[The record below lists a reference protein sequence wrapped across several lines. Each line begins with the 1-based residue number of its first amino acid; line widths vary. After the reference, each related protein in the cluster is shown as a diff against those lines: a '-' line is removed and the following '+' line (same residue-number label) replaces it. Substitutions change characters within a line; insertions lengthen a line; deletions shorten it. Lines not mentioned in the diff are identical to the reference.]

1 MSDDTGAEAAHGA
14 LSQTRTPSDL
24 AGYLMDQG
32 IEAELIA
39 GIGETPTVT
48 AAAAALGVSTDE
60 VIKTMIFFAGDR
72 PHTVIT
78 HGTAPVHDRALA
90 DYFGVGKRQVRLAKA
105 AEVLAIT
112 GYPAG
117 GVPPFGHVQPTP
129 VLLDRSLLA
138 LEAVYGGG
146 GDDRTMMRVR
156 TAELLRVTQPALIDL
171 AG

>member
-1 MSDDTGAEAAHGA
+1 MSDPTEAGPALGAH
-14 LSQTRTPSDL
+14 SQTRIPSDL
-24 AGYLMDQG
+24 TQYLLDQG
-32 IEAELIA
+32 IDAVLIA

-60 VIKTMIFFAGDR
+60 VIKTMLFFVGDR
-72 PHTVIT
+72 PHTVIA
-78 HGTAPVHDRALA
+78 HGTAPVRDRVLA
-90 DYFGVGKRQVRLAKA
+90 DFFGVGKRQIRLARA

-117 GVPPFGHVQPTP
+117 GVPPFGHLQPTP
-129 VLLDRSLLA
+129 VLLARTLLA
-138 LEAVYGGG
+138 FEVVYGGG

-156 TAELLRVTQPALIDL
+156 TAELVRVTQPALIDL

>member
-1 MSDDTGAEAAHGA
+1 MSDPIEAGAALGA
-14 LSQTRTPSDL
+14 PSQTRTPSDL
-24 AGYLMDQG
+24 ARYLVDQD
-32 IEAELIA
+32 IDAELMA

-60 VIKTMIFFAGDR
+60 VIKTMIFFISDR

-78 HGTAPVHDRALA
+78 HGTAPVRDRALA
-90 DYFGVGKRQVRLAKA
+90 DFFGVGKRQIRLARA

-117 GVPPFGHVQPTP
+117 GVPPFGHLQPTP
-129 VLLDRSLLA
+129 VLLDRSLLVF
-138 LEAVYGGG
+138 EVVYGGG

-156 TAELLRVTQPALIDL
+156 TTELVRVTQPALIDL